1 MKKGT
6 RVLWVLSL
14 VFFLAGC
21 ASYKPGYVPGD
32 AHGGQAGT
40 GDGPVRVGSTVRIT
54 LKEGN
59 TVSGKITA
67 LSNEELV
74 LGGRG
79 NYGFEDLT
87 INVQDIE
94 NVEIRNE
101 SDSTIEL
108 GWLVAITVLL
118 VGGVIYAYS
127 QLGNLR

>member
-1 MKKGT
+1 MKNGT
-6 RVLWVLSL
+6 RVFWVLSL
-14 VFFLAGC
+14 VFFLVGC
-21 ASYKPGYVPGD
+21 TTYRPGYVPGEPQ
-32 AHGGQAGT
+32 GVQAGAE
-40 GDGPVRVGSTVRIT
+40 DGPVRVGSTVRIT
-54 LKEGN
+54 LKDGN
-59 TVSGKITA
+59 SVSGKVTA

-87 INVQDIE
+87 INVKDIE

-108 GWLVAITVLL
+108 GWFVAITVLL